1 MALRADNDNQPEI
14 VLEKVLDSKTVIR
27 EIHLLADLNGGDYI
41 DAVIEYSERNGLDL
55 EAIASVI
62 KTNPKIKFNVQES
75 AEQLNFLPKSSKL
88 PV

>member
-1 MALRADNDNQPEI
+1 MILKADNDNQPEI
-14 VLEKVLDSKTVIR
+14 VLEKVLDSKSLIK

-55 EAIASVI
+55 EAVASVI

-75 AEQLNFLPKSSKL
+75 AELLNFLPKSSKL
-88 PV
+88 PI